1 MTEIWDDKV
10 TITLERVGTLED
22 YRLYIDGLIQVMKMR
37 DPNMTGG
44 CSQQEYFVLDLLQA
58 MTNIQCRGDVS
69 KIC

>member
-10 TITLERVGTLED
+10 TITLKRVNTLTD
-22 YRLYIDGLIQVMKMR
+22 YQLYVDGLIQVLKMR
-37 DPNMTGG
+37 DPAMG
-44 CSQQEYFVLDLLQA
+44 SAPQEEYFVLDLLQA